1 MAETL
6 ISPGVL
12 ARENDQSFITQQPVQ
27 VGAAI
32 VGPAVKGPV
41 EQPTVV
47 TSYSDYQNRFGTTF
61 ESGSLDYTFF
71 TSIAAYNYFN
81 NGGNTLL
88 VTRVV
93 NSPSTWNY
101 ASTSID
107 GGETG
112 NISVGTNLLGSYT
125 SGGVGGSA
133 FQGVATPTTSGA
145 GTGIVLAVTASA
157 ANGKLVTDVD
167 ALLPATSN
175 PTNAG
180 AATYTGV
187 SLTGGSGTGAV
198 AEVVVTG
205 TTAPTIAS
213 ITVTTAGS
221 GYVAT
226 DVLTIAAGALGT
238 GQLINAD
245 DVTLDSTLPTIG
257 TFNTPTVVAQSSTS
271 GAGTGATFTITGD
284 GVSAI
289 STVLVASIGT
299 GYAENDTIT
308 ITQADL
314 ITAGFTGALG
324 DLVITVSAA
333 MLQNSSAATFTLG
346 ANDLLIETVGVQ
358 VSTAGTGYVIGDTL
372 TVAAA
377 DMGTPTADLVITL
390 TAADIINFTSF
401 ELEAIDKGVIWNNT
415 GSVLSQAAMESGS
428 SDNIRWEISTAN
440 TSSGTFSLLIR
451 RGNDT
456 QNNKVVL
463 ESWNNLSLDPTQDN
477 FITKVI
483 GDEKYNYQ
491 SSGNYLQ
498 VSGSYP
504 NASRYVRVKSVN
516 LLTPNYLD
524 NAGNAKDQYTG
535 SIPIVGSGSYNGSF
549 AGGVGNVVPS
559 GRTMNMYQY
568 INANDSQGLVG
579 SDYTDMLNLLS
590 NQDNYQFNS
599 YFLPGLTN
607 DTHTSQ
613 ITTAINNTQQRGDN
627 ILVIDPVP
635 YASSITATTTEAAS
649 RNTSYA
655 TMYWP
660 WLQIIDP
667 DLGDRVW
674 VPASTMIGGVYAY
687 NDSVSEPWFAP
698 AGINR
703 GGLTNVVRAERQL
716 PAASRDTLYEEN
728 VNPIGTFPGTGV
740 VVYGQ
745 KTLQRQ
751 ASALDRVN
759 VRRLLIAL
767 KSYIGQVAQTLVF
780 EQNTAATR
788 NNFLAAVNPYLESVQ
803 QRQGLYAFKV
813 VMDDSNNTPDVIDR
827 NQLVGAIYLQP
838 TRTAEFIYLD
848 FNVLP
853 TGATFPS

>member
-6 ISPGVL
+6 VSPGVL

-41 EQPTVV
+41 EQPTIV
-47 TSYSDYQNRFGTTF
+47 TSYSDYQSRFGTTF

-93 NSPSTWNY
+93 NNPTSWNY
-101 ASTSID
+101 ASSSI
-107 GGETG
+107 
-112 NISVGTNLLGSYT
+112 T
-125 SGGVGGSA
+125 SGTTVGDASATASISLVLAGASEFGTTVDDEVKFAYDSTIYRFVAADPVGG
-133 FQGVATPTTSGA
+133 
-145 GTGIVLAVTASA
+145 
-157 ANGKLVTDVD
+157 
-167 ALLPATSN
+167 LPADQAPLYFVSTGSTS
-175 PTNAG
+175 TAYATLLNAKIG
-180 AATYTGV
+180 TSV
-187 SLTGGSGTGAV
+187 SSV
-198 AEVVVTG
+198 
-205 TTAPTIAS
+205 
-213 ITVTTAGS
+213 ITSVDAGS
-221 GYVAT
+221 G
-226 DVLTIAAGALGT
+226 VLNFTAASTGT
-238 GQLINAD
+238 GFNG
-245 DVTLDSTLPTIG
+245 VTFVTG
-257 TFNTPTVVAQSSTS
+257 SSTTFS
-271 GAGTGATFTITGD
+271 TGSDGT
-284 GVSAI
+284 SL
-289 STVLVASIGT
+289 TVLGGGS
-299 GYAENDTIT
+299 NIT
-308 ITQADL
+308 T
-314 ITAGFTGALG
+314 
-324 DLVITVSAA
+324 
-333 MLQNSSAATFTLG
+333 
-346 ANDLLIETVGVQ
+346 ET
-358 VSTAGTGYVIGDTL
+358 
-372 TVAAA
+372 
-377 DMGTPTADLVITL
+377 
-390 TAADIINFTSF
+390 TSF
-401 ELEAIDKGVIWNNT
+401 ELEAIDKGVIGNNV
-415 GSVLSQAAMESGS
+415 GSILAQNAMESGS
-428 SDNIRWEISTAN
+428 SDNVRYEIATSN
-440 TSSGTFSLLIR
+440 TSSGTFSLLVR

-456 QNNKVVL
+456 QNNKVIL

-483 GDEKYNYQ
+483 GDEKYTYITAPD
-491 SSGNYLQ
+491 NYLQ

-516 LLTPNYLD
+516 QLTPSYLD
-524 NAGNAKDQYTG
+524 NAGNAKSQYTG
-535 SIPIVGSGSYNGSF
+535 SIPSVGSGSLNGSF

-559 GRTMNMYQY
+559 GRTMNMYNN
-568 INANDSQGLVG
+568 ISSVDSQGLVG
-579 SDYTDMLNLLS
+579 SDYTNMLNLLS
-590 NQDNYQFNS
+590 NQDNYSFNS
-599 YFLPGLTN
+599 YVLPGLTN
-607 DTHTSQ
+607 ASHTSQ

-627 ILVIDPVP
+627 ILIVDPVL
-635 YASSITATTTEAAS
+635 YASSITQTTTQAAS
-649 RNTSYA
+649 RNSSYA

-660 WLQIIDP
+660 WLQVIDP

-674 VPASTMIGGVYAY
+674 VPASTMIAGVYAY

-703 GGLTNVVRAERQL
+703 GGLTNVIRAERQL
-716 PAASRDTLYEEN
+716 TSGNRNTLYEEN
-728 VNPIGTFPGTGV
+728 INPIATFPATGT

-767 KSYIGQVAQTLVF
+767 KSYISQIGQTLVF

-788 NNFLAAVNPYLESVQ
+788 NNFLAAVNPYLETVQ

-827 NQLVGAIYLQP
+827 NQLIGAIYLQP

-853 TGATFPS
+853 TGATFPA